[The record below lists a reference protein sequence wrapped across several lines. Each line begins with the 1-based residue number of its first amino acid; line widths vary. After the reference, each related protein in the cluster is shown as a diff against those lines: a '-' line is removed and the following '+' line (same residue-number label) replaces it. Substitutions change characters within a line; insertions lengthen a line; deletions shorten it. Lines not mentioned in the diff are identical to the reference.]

1 MDEQDTGFIFMLMT
15 VWDVIWSVCLQR
27 KGFGNGRLLLQ
38 FFKYEGEITASEAAV
53 SSEMST
59 GKLVRV
65 PDISS
70 HEIIVKQSV
79 NSDKP
84 SGKNMFSMIV
94 LEIYNYTPYI
104 YTFTSVMQG
113 QVRNSL
119 PCSTS
124 SMLLSNSKYTN
135 KIKKLICKTY
145 FLKGLRENGI

>member
-1 MDEQDTGFIFMLMT
+1 MMKGKKMDEQDTGFIFMLMT
-15 VWDVIWSVCLQR
+15 VWDIIWSVCLQR

-84 SGKNMFSMIV
+84 SGKNMFSMMV
-94 LEIYNYTPYI
+94 LEKLWLYSFIHLPQLCRAKSEIACRVQPLACCSVIANTP
-104 YTFTSVMQG
+104 TRLKNLSV
-113 QVRNSL
+113 RH
-119 PCSTS
+119 
-124 SMLLSNSKYTN
+124 
-135 KIKKLICKTY
+135 I
-145 FLKGLRENGI
+145 FLKE

>member
-1 MDEQDTGFIFMLMT
+1 M
-15 VWDVIWSVCLQR
+15 
-27 KGFGNGRLLLQ
+27 Q

-84 SGKNMFSMIV
+84 SGKNMFSVMV
-94 LEIYNYTPYI
+94 LETYKYMY
-104 YTFTSVMQG
+104 
-113 QVRNSL
+113 
-119 PCSTS
+119 
-124 SMLLSNSKYTN
+124 LSYAGPSQ
-135 KIKKLICKTY
+135 KKLAA
-145 FLKGLRENGI
+145 FNL